1 VHALP
6 VVSLRGIFFLSQHL
20 KDIIQIRKTD
30 AEVLRKLPR
39 DERLAEEK
47 ESLDYEQDS
56 VLILP
61 KEKCLPVVHG
71 LMALLLGMD
80 FTCNV
85 DLFLITCKVKS
96 SIIIHLVYS
105 CITSNKRRSQK
116 TLKLILHYITFNFY
130 FKDCKNIF
138 I

>member
-1 VHALP
+1 MHFYHLSVHALFDRN
-6 VVSLRGIFFLSQHL
+6 LLGIFFLSQHL

-47 ESLDYEQDS
+47 ESLDYDQDS

-85 DLFLITCKVKS
+85 DLFLITCKVRYMFVFVHCNFLYIHKR
-96 SIIIHLVYS
+96 SILV
-105 CITSNKRRSQK
+105 
-116 TLKLILHYITFNFY
+116 
-130 FKDCKNIF
+130 F
-138 I
+138 ISFRKVFHSTHHIS

>member
-1 VHALP
+1 MHFYHLSVHALFDRN
-6 VVSLRGIFFLSQHL
+6 LLGIFFLSQHL

-47 ESLDYEQDS
+47 ESLDYDQDS

-85 DLFLITCKVKS
+85 DLFLITCKVRYMFVFVHCNFLY
-96 SIIIHLVYS
+96 IH
-105 CITSNKRRSQK
+105 RRS
-116 TLKLILHYITFNFY
+116 I
-130 FKDCKNIF
+130 
-138 I
+138 